1 MKKKKVTVVL
11 SLGAAALLL
20 IGGISVYAHQTSDS
34 GESETVYK
42 ETTAEYGTLTV
53 GITESGSVTIGSISQ
68 DMDEDISTSS
78 NSGSSQTSGTQTTG
92 TSTNNSSVVLE
103 VEEVYVS
110 VGQQVKAGD
119 ALLKLTDESIEKY
132 RKKLKEAVT
141 EASADYNS
149 AALSSAKE
157 KVSANYSYNLS
168 VAEGSVAQEE
178 YEATISELQDAVDE
192 AQEAVDESQ
201 ALLTYYQEMID
212 SGMDL
217 SESLADEQ
225 ENYDKL
231 YNKLKAAKSAYTTK
245 SVEAEKKYKEAMLSY
260 ENADSQYSADV
271 TGVDVSVDTAQDTL
285 TDAKEALSEFEIFV
299 GDGTIYSDYDG
310 TIMSVGYEAGDDLST
325 STSIVTFADT
335 DAVTMTVSVSE
346 EDISEIAIGDEVM
359 IELNAYEDQTFSGEV
374 ESIDT
379 SVSSGSSTVSYNVT
393 VKINGD
399 VDGIY
404 TDMTGN
410 VTFIEKQVADQFKN
424 LNAGAIDISYDG
436 GDKNRGGN
444 QSSDDSS
451 DSGMMM
457 MPSGS
462 GAPSGSSSSGGSGA
476 SGGPSGGF
484 TGGGD
489 SSGGG
494 PSGGPGGGNGGDGG
508 GMPGDMGGFFGGGSD
523 MEDRMNQENITL
535 DEDDVDDIETFVSGI
550 SAATISYM
558 TRSTVDGG
566 DLDEAQ
572 TYSIAGVKDS
582 YAAISNLSLAVGDFI
597 TESDDENKEKVCVLG
612 ASIAEE
618 IFGSAIDAY
627 GSVIY
632 IDDRSYVVNGVLSSM
647 GTVASGISPDDSV
660 FIPYATGVKYL
671 VGTNVSPTITVI
683 AEDVSNVSGVTEEIT
698 EVLATSYPNAEF
710 TFEDAGSKMEAAS
723 ASNEILTMLLM
734 AMAAIVF
741 VVGGIGI
748 MNVLFVSVKER
759 TNEIGI
765 LKAIGCSQRNILFE
779 FLAEAAAIS
788 LIGGV
793 LGIVSSLLVTPVAQY
808 LGVRVELTPAA
819 FLIALL
825 FALITGTLFGFY
837 PAYKASKLVPVEAL
851 GAE

>member
-1 MKKKKVTVVL
+1 MKPSELLRLVWINITQNKFKTIMTSIGIIV
-11 SLGAAALLL
+11 GAA
-20 IGGISVYAHQTSDS
+20 
-34 GESETVYK
+34 
-42 ETTAEYGTLTV
+42 
-53 GITESGSVTIGSISQ
+53 TIV
-68 DMDEDISTSS
+68 M
-78 NSGSSQTSGTQTTG
+78 
-92 TSTNNSSVVLE
+92 V
-103 VEEVYVS
+103 
-110 VGQQVKAGD
+110 
-119 ALLKLTDESIEKY
+119 
-132 RKKLKEAVT
+132 
-141 EASADYNS
+141 
-149 AALSSAKE
+149 
-157 KVSANYSYNLS
+157 
-168 VAEGSVAQEE
+168 
-178 YEATISELQDAVDE
+178 
-192 AQEAVDESQ
+192 
-201 ALLTYYQEMID
+201 
-212 SGMDL
+212 
-217 SESLADEQ
+217 
-225 ENYDKL
+225 
-231 YNKLKAAKSAYTTK
+231 
-245 SVEAEKKYKEAMLSY
+245 
-260 ENADSQYSADV
+260 
-271 TGVDVSVDTAQDTL
+271 
-285 TDAKEALSEFEIFV
+285 
-299 GDGTIYSDYDG
+299 
-310 TIMSVGYEAGDDLST
+310 
-325 STSIVTFADT
+325 
-335 DAVTMTVSVSE
+335 
-346 EDISEIAIGDEVM
+346 IAIGKGGQ
-359 IELNAYEDQTFSGEV
+359 ED
-374 ESIDT
+374 
-379 SVSSGSSTVSYNVT
+379 
-393 VKINGD
+393 
-399 VDGIY
+399 
-404 TDMTGN
+404 
-410 VTFIEKQVADQFKN
+410 VADQFKN

-489 SSGGG
+489 SSGVG

-523 MEDRMNQENITL
+523 MEDRMNRENITL
-535 DEDDVDDIETFVSGI
+535 DEDDVDDIETFVFGI
-550 SAATISYM
+550 SAATISYT
-558 TRSTVDGG
+558 TRSAVDGG

-572 TYSIAGVKDS
+572 TYSIAGVRDN

-741 VVGGIGI
+741 VVGGNGI

-793 LGIVSSLLVTPVAQY
+793 LGIVASLLVTPVAQY

-851 GAE
+851 GDHQKYVYAYVSSIEGNEVTYMEVDESVAKAAEERAKEKEKAEAEDDAGSDSTEQSGQMQMPPDMDSTEMPQGAPGGMSDMTGKTVTTMIPVGVTVHTTSDTTTTFSRLASGDLLKILVETDSDGNEIIEEIWMLQ

>member
-1 MKKKKVTVVL
+1 MKPSELLRLVWINITQNKFKTIMTSIGIIV
-11 SLGAAALLL
+11 GAA
-20 IGGISVYAHQTSDS
+20 
-34 GESETVYK
+34 
-42 ETTAEYGTLTV
+42 
-53 GITESGSVTIGSISQ
+53 TIV
-68 DMDEDISTSS
+68 M
-78 NSGSSQTSGTQTTG
+78 
-92 TSTNNSSVVLE
+92 VL
-103 VEEVYVS
+103 
-110 VGQQVKAGD
+110 
-119 ALLKLTDESIEKY
+119 
-132 RKKLKEAVT
+132 
-141 EASADYNS
+141 
-149 AALSSAKE
+149 
-157 KVSANYSYNLS
+157 
-168 VAEGSVAQEE
+168 
-178 YEATISELQDAVDE
+178 
-192 AQEAVDESQ
+192 
-201 ALLTYYQEMID
+201 
-212 SGMDL
+212 
-217 SESLADEQ
+217 
-225 ENYDKL
+225 
-231 YNKLKAAKSAYTTK
+231 
-245 SVEAEKKYKEAMLSY
+245 
-260 ENADSQYSADV
+260 
-271 TGVDVSVDTAQDTL
+271 
-285 TDAKEALSEFEIFV
+285 
-299 GDGTIYSDYDG
+299 
-310 TIMSVGYEAGDDLST
+310 
-325 STSIVTFADT
+325 
-335 DAVTMTVSVSE
+335 
-346 EDISEIAIGDEVM
+346 AIGKGGQ
-359 IELNAYEDQTFSGEV
+359 ED
-374 ESIDT
+374 
-379 SVSSGSSTVSYNVT
+379 
-393 VKINGD
+393 
-399 VDGIY
+399 
-404 TDMTGN
+404 
-410 VTFIEKQVADQFKN
+410 VADQFKN

-444 QSSDDSS
+444 QNSDDSS

-457 MPSGS
+457 MPSGG
-462 GAPSGSSSSGGSGA
+462 GAPSGSSPAGGSGGSSGGFP
-476 SGGPSGGF
+476 GGGDSGGF
-484 TGGGD
+484 PGGGE

-494 PSGGPGGGNGGDGG
+494 PGGGDGG
-508 GMPGDMGGFFGGGSD
+508 GMPGDMGGLFGGGSD

-550 SAATISYM
+550 SAATISYT
-558 TRSTVDGG
+558 TRSSVDGG

-572 TYSIAGVKDS
+572 TYSIAGVKDN

-612 ASIAEE
+612 TSVAEE

-647 GTVASGISPDDSV
+647 GTVASGISPDDSI

-683 AEDVSNVSGVTEEIT
+683 AEDVNNVSGVTEEIT

-723 ASNEILTMLLM
+723 ASNEILTILLI

-765 LKAIGCSQRNILFE
+765 LKAIGCSQSNILFE

-793 LGIVSSLLVTPVAQY
+793 LGIVASLLVTPVAQY

>member
-1 MKKKKVTVVL
+1 MKPSELLRLVWINITQNKFKTIMTSIGIIV
-11 SLGAAALLL
+11 GAA
-20 IGGISVYAHQTSDS
+20 
-34 GESETVYK
+34 
-42 ETTAEYGTLTV
+42 
-53 GITESGSVTIGSISQ
+53 TIV
-68 DMDEDISTSS
+68 M
-78 NSGSSQTSGTQTTG
+78 
-92 TSTNNSSVVLE
+92 V
-103 VEEVYVS
+103 
-110 VGQQVKAGD
+110 
-119 ALLKLTDESIEKY
+119 
-132 RKKLKEAVT
+132 
-141 EASADYNS
+141 
-149 AALSSAKE
+149 
-157 KVSANYSYNLS
+157 
-168 VAEGSVAQEE
+168 
-178 YEATISELQDAVDE
+178 
-192 AQEAVDESQ
+192 
-201 ALLTYYQEMID
+201 
-212 SGMDL
+212 
-217 SESLADEQ
+217 
-225 ENYDKL
+225 
-231 YNKLKAAKSAYTTK
+231 
-245 SVEAEKKYKEAMLSY
+245 
-260 ENADSQYSADV
+260 
-271 TGVDVSVDTAQDTL
+271 
-285 TDAKEALSEFEIFV
+285 
-299 GDGTIYSDYDG
+299 
-310 TIMSVGYEAGDDLST
+310 
-325 STSIVTFADT
+325 
-335 DAVTMTVSVSE
+335 
-346 EDISEIAIGDEVM
+346 IAIGKGGQ
-359 IELNAYEDQTFSGEV
+359 ED
-374 ESIDT
+374 
-379 SVSSGSSTVSYNVT
+379 
-393 VKINGD
+393 
-399 VDGIY
+399 
-404 TDMTGN
+404 
-410 VTFIEKQVADQFKN
+410 VADQFKN

-436 GDKNRGGN
+436 GDKNRGEN
-444 QSSDDSS
+444 QNSDDSS

-457 MPSGS
+457 MPSGG
-462 GAPSGSSSSGGSGA
+462 GAPSGSSPAGGSGGSSGGFPD
-476 SGGPSGGF
+476 GGDSGGF
-484 TGGGD
+484 PGGGE

-494 PSGGPGGGNGGDGG
+494 PGGGDGG
-508 GMPGDMGGFFGGGSD
+508 GMPGDMGGLFGGGSD

-550 SAATISYM
+550 SAATISYT

-572 TYSIAGVKDS
+572 TYSIAGVKDN

-723 ASNEILTMLLM
+723 ASNEILTMLLI

-765 LKAIGCSQRNILFE
+765 LKAIGCSQSNILFE

-793 LGIVSSLLVTPVAQY
+793 LGIVASLLVTPVAQY

-819 FLIALL
+819 FFIALL